1 MDYTEW
7 QAVDGDFVVRID
19 NYIIAQLTT
28 YRQKLQSRQHESLGL
43 LVGLVW
49 ENAFWVKAI
58 TTPTPFDKL
67 SRFLCIRTQKSADY
81 NFKLLKKLN
90 KQSNHQWHYLGEWHT
105 HPEIYPKPSKT
116 DLDGWNDLPL
126 NSYYNQ
132 NIHLFWICSSE
143 THINDWLNIRINNVF
158 FKLVLKNNESSQ

>member
-7 QAVDGDFVVRID
+7 QAVDSDFIVRID
-19 NYIIAQLTT
+19 NRIITQLTA
-28 YRQKLQSRQHESLGL
+28 YRQKTSRQPESLGL

-49 ENAFWVKAI
+49 ENAFWVKKI

-81 NFKLLKKLN
+81 NFKLLKKIN

-105 HPEIYPKPSKT
+105 HPEIHPKPSQT
-116 DLDGWNDLPL
+116 DLDGWDKLL
-126 NSYYNQ
+126 QNSYYDK

-143 THINDWLNIRINNVF
+143 THINDWLSIRINNVF
-158 FKLVLKNNESSQ
+158 SKLVLKNDELPQ